1 MLRVGGGLI
10 RGGAC
15 WPVGSGRGIVKAQDG
30 GGVAALQYNAAM
42 VIHALTTWNAL
53 QWQPQCQGTQVHYK
67 QKSQQKHALRTR
79 DFAQLPGIERKMV
92 ARSSHKSLLKMIQV
106 NTIA

>member
-10 RGGAC
+10 RGGVC

-30 GGVAALQYNAAM
+30 GEFAALQHTAAM

-67 QKSQQKHALRTR
+67 QKSQQKHALRTTIFCTTT
-79 DFAQLPGIERKMV
+79 DMERKMV
-92 ARSSHKSLLKMIQV
+92 ARSPHRSLLKVIQV

>member
-1 MLRVGGGLI
+1 
-10 RGGAC
+10 
-15 WPVGSGRGIVKAQDG
+15 VKAQDG

-67 QKSQQKHALRTR
+67 QKSQQKHALRT
-79 DFAQLPGIERKMV
+79 
-92 ARSSHKSLLKMIQV
+92 
-106 NTIA
+106 